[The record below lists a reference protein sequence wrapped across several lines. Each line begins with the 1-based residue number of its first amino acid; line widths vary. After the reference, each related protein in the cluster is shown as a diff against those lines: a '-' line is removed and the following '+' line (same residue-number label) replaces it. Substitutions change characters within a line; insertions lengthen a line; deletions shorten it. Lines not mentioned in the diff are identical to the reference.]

1 MICSVS
7 RWRLTKDTFLNG
19 FISKNRK
26 SILERMN
33 FTLSPSLENFDEQNV
48 QTVHELLSPKED
60 FVEYDLEEVHVL
72 LIPEEGLVEH
82 DLEAVHALLRVNF
95 RKRIHSEGRTVNVSE
110 ISMIN
115 IIIKSKLFALIC
127 YLESTFS

>member
-1 MICSVS
+1 
-7 RWRLTKDTFLNG
+7 
-19 FISKNRK
+19 
-26 SILERMN
+26 MN

-60 FVEYDLEEVHVL
+60 FIEYDLEEVHVL

-115 IIIKSKLFALIC
+115 IHNYQKQTFCSYLLFRINIFLKYHI
-127 YLESTFS
+127 LFGFSPVQILYDRGNDEIAHVTSS